1 MTDFDRD
8 HAEILATW
16 GVRLVSG
23 WHRQGVVTIL
33 GNVRGRNA
41 HDVAM
46 AWIRFCAEAAE
57 RVDTHD
63 PRGPLT
69 PGAFPNLS
77 GPHWSEKVAP
87 PATPSPPK
95 PHEACK
101 ECGRALHAADRV
113 CDRPTVRP
121 LASVPPSVAYLNL
134 RRPSGRQT
142 TPEQGA

>member
-8 HAEILATW
+8 HAYALADY
-16 GVRLVSG
+16 GLARRG
-23 WHRQGVVTIL
+23 WDAAGSLSQLAKVK
-33 GNVRGRNA
+33 GRSA
-41 HDVAM
+41 DDVAM
-46 AWIRFCAEAAE
+46 AWVRFCADDNA
-57 RVDTHD
+57 R
-63 PRGPLT
+63 T

-142 TPEQGA
+142 TPEQGDAS